1 MNQLLLTAL
10 IGIGYVWLPY
20 CSACDRVRAL
30 PLIGLI
36 LIEVLKLM
44 EASAE
49 Q

>member
-1 MNQLLLTAL
+1 MNQLLPTAL
-10 IGIGYVWLPY
+10 IGVGYVWLPY
-20 CSACDRVRAL
+20 CSVRDRAL

-44 EASAE
+44 EVSAG